1 MIGILKVRR
10 QHTYITKSGRYTRRL
25 EGACEFP
32 DLSSAVQFCR
42 RRRFSDV
49 ELIVRT
55 DQPEYDLS
63 IPLNSGRAPSRSD
76 FLKTDI

>member
-1 MIGILKVRR
+1 MIRVLKVRR
-10 QHTYITKSGRYTRRL
+10 QRTYITKSGKYTHRL

-32 DLSSAVQFCR
+32 DLSSAVEFCR
-42 RRRFSDV
+42 RHRFNDV

-63 IPLNSGRAPSRSD
+63 IPLN
-76 FLKTDI
+76 

>member
-1 MIGILKVRR
+1 MIRVLKVRR
-10 QHTYITKSGRYTRRL
+10 QPTYITRSGKYTDRF

-32 DLSSAVQFCR
+32 DVSSAVQFCR
-42 RRRFSDV
+42 RHRFNDV

-63 IPLNSGRAPSRSD
+63 IPLN
-76 FLKTDI
+76 

>member
-10 QHTYITKSGRYTRRL
+10 QRAYITRSGKYTHRL
-25 EGACEFP
+25 EAACEFQ

-42 RRRFSDV
+42 RRRFRDV

-55 DQPEYDLS
+55 DEPEYDLS
-63 IPLNSGRAPSRSD
+63 IPLNSGWSG
-76 FLKTDI
+76 